1 MQSGLLWAVV
11 SPVSGFIEL
20 VCRNYEENF
29 TLMK

>member
-20 VCRNYEENF
+20 VCINYEEN
-29 TLMK
+29 LH